1 MRYWTE
7 AEARA
12 ELPRLRMLIDVI
24 ARAASQ
30 TSAAAS
36 NGHAVSSNGTSPHDS
51 AGEGG
56 SEPGG
61 DVIEGGDPVVDVES
75 ALGELSEKGIVLRD
89 PQTGLVDFPA
99 VTEQG
104 VVYLLC
110 WKRDEDDLGW
120 WHFAEE
126 GFAGRKPLPV
136 PPDL

>member
-1 MRYWTE
+1 
-7 AEARA
+7 
-12 ELPRLRMLIDVI
+12 MLIDVI

-51 AGEGG
+51 GGEGG

-61 DVIEGGDPVVDVES
+61 EVIGGGDPVVDVES